1 MKGVRN
7 MKRMLNLLLCM
18 ALLLTLACP
27 ALAVES
33 QTDIT
38 AAAGYMRE
46 KGIMTG
52 DANGDLML
60 DKGLTRVEL
69 AVLLTQL
76 HGEGTANPNLDTW
89 ACYFDDVPAWAK
101 PYVGYC
107 ITSRLV
113 SGYDSSHYGP
123 NDMVTPAMACTVILR
138 CCGYKSGEGSTWSYN
153 TACDYAVDLGLIS
166 QSTAQSA
173 VITRGEMAVLI
184 CRAMGWLEYVPPT
197 STVTGPYTVA
207 SDGSITISQTSW
219 SREDFSQQANPAVF
233 TGFYTRE
240 LYNTIRQTMVDGEP
254 GPFPAYTM
262 VAKGNDYKTMKSLIG
277 RMEGIRRYEHYV
289 PQDFTNYWQYLDY
302 FAVSADMPE
311 NYQAPLDFIQPVIA
325 KAEQMGTDRE
335 KVTYL
340 NDYLCT
346 LLAYEKDKASGITRT
361 FAPHTEE
368 IKAACGSYAV
378 AFKFL
383 CAAVDI
389 PCFTVNSTTHTW
401 NMVYVDNQWLHVD
414 VATNDLNNWHYI
426 LLAETVPNLIDCEPE
441 ATAFLKELFV
451 PGSTK

>member
-1 MKGVRN
+1 

-69 AVLLTQL
+69 AVLLPQL

-184 CRAMGWLEYVPPT
+184 DR
-197 STVTGPYTVA
+197 
-207 SDGSITISQTSW
+207 
-219 SREDFSQQANPAVF
+219 
-233 TGFYTRE
+233 
-240 LYNTIRQTMVDGEP
+240 
-254 GPFPAYTM
+254 
-262 VAKGNDYKTMKSLIG
+262 KS
-277 RMEGIRRYEHYV
+277 V
-289 PQDFTNYWQYLDY
+289 
-302 FAVSADMPE
+302 V
-311 NYQAPLDFIQPVIA
+311 
-325 KAEQMGTDRE
+325 
-335 KVTYL
+335 
-340 NDYLCT
+340 
-346 LLAYEKDKASGITRT
+346 
-361 FAPHTEE
+361 
-368 IKAACGSYAV
+368 
-378 AFKFL
+378 
-383 CAAVDI
+383 
-389 PCFTVNSTTHTW
+389 
-401 NMVYVDNQWLHVD
+401 
-414 VATNDLNNWHYI
+414 
-426 LLAETVPNLIDCEPE
+426 
-441 ATAFLKELFV
+441 
-451 PGSTK
+451 